1 MRASPTRLIGLAA
14 LAAALLPAAPAAA
27 SQITSNGSTVTYTA
41 GSGESNSVLVSSVA
55 YDSSCGSIGAP
66 CLSVWDSGAHM
77 TSVSGACELV
87 AADPIVG
94 DTAVCTVPTNVVAAL
109 GDRDDSYWDWNGPS
123 TVDAGSGN
131 DTPVVGGGGDD
142 SLHGGIGSDELEGW
156 DGDDL
161 LDGGPGDDYLEGI
174 AYVEEGMTH
183 GSDTYI
189 GGGGYD
195 SLTYEGR
202 TENLSL
208 SPDGV
213 ADDGA
218 PGECDD
224 IGTDV
229 MSIVAGHGDDTMTGT
244 GARNVFGGGAGN
256 DVLDGAGGDDH
267 LVGAGGDDRLTGGD
281 GQDLLGGED
290 GDDMLVGGPGV
301 DRFYGDSVSACI
313 AYSCPSGR
321 DDIRARDGER
331 EEINCGPGTDA
342 TELDPIDVVYD
353 SVTLVDQCEGVLGR
367 PTGPAGSGGSSG
379 AAGLKV
385 SALKT
390 DRRGRIVVRLT
401 VPRAGT
407 LSARARARHMAVG
420 AATRTVSRPG
430 RATLTLTPSQAA
442 KRALRSRK
450 RLAVSVTVT
459 FKPVGGGATSKQK
472 RRVLLHRRIRGS

>member
-1 MRASPTRLIGLAA
+1 MRAGPTRLIGLAA
-14 LAAALLPAAPAAA
+14 VAAALLPASTAAA

-41 GSGESNSVLVSSVA
+41 APGERNSVLVSSVA
-55 YDSSCGSIGAP
+55 YDTSCGTIGAP

-87 AADPIVG
+87 TADPITG
-94 DTAVCTVPTNVVAAL
+94 DTAVCTVPTDVVAGL

-123 TVDAGSGN
+123 TVDAGAGN
-131 DTPVVGGGGDD
+131 DTPINGAGGDD

-218 PGECDD
+218 PGERDD

-290 GDDMLVGGPGV
+290 GDDLLVGGPGV

-321 DDIRARDGER
+321 DDIHARDGER

-367 PTGPAGSGGSSG
+367 PTGPAGSGNSSG
-379 AAGLKV
+379 AVRLKL
-385 SALKT
+385 SALQT

-401 VPRAGT
+401 APGAGT
-407 LSARARARHMAVG
+407 LSARARAPRMAVG
-420 AATRTVSRPG
+420 AATRRVSRAG
-430 RATLTLTPSQAA
+430 KATLKLTPSRAA

-459 FKPVGGGATSKQK
+459 FKPVGGGRTSKQK
-472 RRVLLHRRIRGS
+472 GRVLLP

>member
-1 MRASPTRLIGLAA
+1 MRAAPTRLIGLAA
-14 LAAALLPAAPAAA
+14 VAAALLSASPAAA
-27 SQITSNGSTVTYTA
+27 SQITSDGSTVTYTA
-41 GSGESNSVLVSSVA
+41 APGERNSVLVSQVA
-55 YDSSCGSIGAP
+55 YDTSCGTIGAP

-87 AADPIVG
+87 TADPITG
-94 DTAVCTVPTNVVAAL
+94 DTAVCSVPTSVTANL

-123 TVDAGSGN
+123 FVDAGSGN
-131 DTPVVGGGGDD
+131 DTPLIGGAGDD

-183 GSDTYI
+183 GTDSYI

-195 SLTYEGR
+195 SVTYEGR

-213 ADDGA
+213 ANDGA
-218 PGECDD
+218 AGERDD

-229 MSIVAGHGDDTMTGT
+229 MAIGGGHGDDTMKGT
-244 GARNVFGGGAGN
+244 GARNVFGGGPGN

-267 LVGAGGDDRLTGGD
+267 LVGAAGNDQLTGGD

-290 GDDMLVGGPGV
+290 GDDTLDGGSGV
-301 DRFYGDSVSACI
+301 DRYYGDSVSACI

-331 EEINCGPGTDA
+331 EEINCGPGTDT
-342 TELDPIDVVYD
+342 TELDPFDVVYD
-353 SVTLVDQCEGVLGR
+353 SATLVDQCEGVLGQ
-367 PTGPAGSGGSSG
+367 PSGPSGSSG
-379 AAGLKV
+379 AAALKV
-385 SALKT
+385 SAAKV
-390 DRRGRIVVRLT
+390 DRRGRIVVRVT
-401 VPRAGT
+401 APGAGT
-407 LSARARARHMAVG
+407 LSARARASRIAVG
-420 AATRTVSRPG
+420 SASREVSG
-430 RATLTLTPSQAA
+430 AGKATLTLKPSRAA
-442 KRALRSRK
+442 KRALRARK

-459 FKPVGGGATSKQK
+459 FKPAGGGTVAKQT
-472 RRVLLHRRIRGS
+472 RRVVLRR